1 VVGAGRWLNDGVAA
15 PSYVPNSLSQQP
27 RRGLALPP
35 AHGWQADRPAELE
48 AAQPVGP
55 QLGRPGPDL
64 GYALRL
70 VRQFDETL
78 TVRAPVSREDAVEGC
93 IGVAMAR
100 AALFGRA
107 PVVHDLDVAFRIW
120 GFLGECPPEL
130 AAARAPLF
138 ESVTHHYND
147 GRAIV
152 DRVPAATLR
161 LTHGEVA
168 RRFPAEWRSLLDL
181 D

>member
-1 VVGAGRWLNDGVAA
+1 MAA

-35 AHGWQADRPAELE
+35 AAGWMSDRPAEVR

-70 VRQFDETL
+70 VREFDDKL
-78 TVRAPVSREDAVEGC
+78 TVTESISRDDVVTGC

-107 PVVHDLDVAFRIW
+107 PVVHDLDIAFRVW
-120 GFLGECPPEL
+120 GFLGEAPAEL
-130 AAARAPLF
+130 VAARKPLF
-138 ESVTHHYND
+138 ESAAHHYND
-147 GRAIV
+147 QRAIV
-152 DRVPAATLR
+152 DRVPETTLR
-161 LTHGEVA
+161 LSHGDVA
-168 RRFPAEWRSLLDL
+168 RRFPAEWRALLDL
-181 D
+181 S

>member
-1 VVGAGRWLNDGVAA
+1 VAA
-15 PSYVPNSLSQQP
+15 PSYVPNSLAQQP

-35 AHGWQADRPAELE
+35 ARAWLQDRPSEVE
-48 AAQPVGP
+48 TAQPVGA

-70 VRQFDETL
+70 VRQFDDRL
-78 TVRAPVSREDAVEGC
+78 AVSPPLSHDDVVAGC

-120 GFLGECPPEL
+120 GFLGDAPDEL
-130 AAARAPLF
+130 VAARRPLF
-138 ESVTHHYND
+138 ESAAHHYN
-147 GRAIV
+147 GQRAIV
-152 DRVPAATLR
+152 DRVPESTLR
-161 LTHGEVA
+161 QSHGEIA
-168 RRFPAEWRSLLDL
+168 RRFPADWRELVDL
-181 D
+181 G